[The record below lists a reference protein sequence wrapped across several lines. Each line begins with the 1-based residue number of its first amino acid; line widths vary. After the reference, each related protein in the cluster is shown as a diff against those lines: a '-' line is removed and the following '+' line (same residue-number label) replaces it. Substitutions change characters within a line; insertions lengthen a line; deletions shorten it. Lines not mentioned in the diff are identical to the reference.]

1 MGDVVYFDKARVKTL
16 VKETKERDD
25 LNERIERI
33 KANIAR
39 INQLMAELREVK

>member
-1 MGDVVYFDKARVKTL
+1 MGEVIYFDKKRVKSL

-33 KANIAR
+33 RSSIAR
-39 INQLMAELREVK
+39 INQLMVELEEMK